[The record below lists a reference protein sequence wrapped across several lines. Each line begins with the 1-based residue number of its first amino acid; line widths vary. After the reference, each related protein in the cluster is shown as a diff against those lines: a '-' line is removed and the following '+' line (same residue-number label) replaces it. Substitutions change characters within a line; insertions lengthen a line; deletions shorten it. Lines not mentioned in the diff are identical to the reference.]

1 MLLDHRD
8 VTMIVFALLT
18 IALVFGVVRS
28 NLHMTLF
35 GVVRNPQ
42 EVLATLNASH
52 DEVSSSSAAAA
63 PAPAG
68 RSSSSVSV
76 FDNNVIEPRS
86 SRTDS
91 QAFNISGCRR
101 EPVVAPLKNNPS
113 EGLDHH
119 HHVFQYMS
127 ATYNNMT
134 DDELLWMA
142 TPISVRSRG
151 APPKQHTP
159 GRIAFMFLIRGPLP
173 FARLW
178 ERYFFGHE
186 KLYSVYV
193 HAHPSY
199 VPDDVPLSSP
209 FYGRF
214 IRSQEVRWARIS
226 MYNAE
231 RRLLGNALLDY
242 SNEWFVLLSEACIPL
257 DNFRNTY
264 EYITSSRLNF
274 VQSYLDGDDS
284 SAAALVVREGS
295 SGRRRRRRRGGGG
308 GGGGSR
314 LSREHEQE
322 MGPEITRQ
330 NFRKGSQWFQINREL
345 AMLLAADTKL
355 YDKFALSFC
364 NPSSRA
370 CYMDEHYLPT
380 VAALWLP
387 EKLAY
392 RTLTYF
398 HFRGHAAHPNHWDKT
413 RVNKSLIQWLRRGGD
428 GHNYTTSIDIN
439 GLQPSQNKSSSVCYF
454 FARKFDADALEP
466 LLDIATEVMGIQAL
480 D

>member
-8 VTMIVFALLT
+8 INMIVFTLLA

-28 NLHMTLF
+28 NLHMTFF

-52 DEVSSSSAAAA
+52 DEFSPSAAAA
-63 PAPAG
+63 PAG
-68 RSSSSVSV
+68 RNSSNSSV

-101 EPVVAPLKNNPS
+101 EPVVAPLKNNSS

-142 TPISVRSRG
+142 TRISVRSRG
-151 APPKQHTP
+151 APSKQHTP

-186 KLYSVYV
+186 RLYSVYV
-193 HAHPSY
+193 HADPSY
-199 VPDDVPLSSP
+199 VPDNVPLSSP

-214 IRSQEVRWARIS
+214 IRSEEVRWARIS

-274 VQSYLDGDDS
+274 VQSNLEEDDS
-284 SAAALVVREGS
+284 SAAALVVKEGS
-295 SGRRRRRRRGGGG
+295 SGRRGRRGGGGGGG

-314 LSREHEQE
+314 LSREQEQK

-364 NPSSRA
+364 NPSRRA

-398 HFRGHAAHPNHWDKT
+398 HFRGHAAHPDHWDKT
-413 RVNKSLIQWLRRGGD
+413 RVDKSLIQRLRRGGD
-428 GHNYTTSIDIN
+428 GHNYTTPIDIN

>member
-8 VTMIVFALLT
+8 ITMIIFTLLAT
-18 IALVFGVVRS
+18 ALVFGVVRS

-52 DEVSSSSAAAA
+52 DEVSSSAAAA
-63 PAPAG
+63 APAG
-68 RSSSSVSV
+68 RSSSSSSV
-76 FDNNVIEPRS
+76 FDNNVTEPRS

-91 QAFNISGCRR
+91 QAFNISGCPR
-101 EPVVAPLKNNPS
+101 EPVVAPLKNNSS

-142 TPISVRSRG
+142 TRISMRSRG

-186 KLYSVYV
+186 RLYSVYV

-214 IRSQEVRWARIS
+214 IRREEVRWARIS

-274 VQSYLDGDDS
+274 VQSNLEQDDS
-284 SAAALVVREGS
+284 SAAALVVKEGS
-295 SGRRRRRRRGGGG
+295 SGRRGGG

-314 LSREHEQE
+314 LSREQEQE

-364 NPSSRA
+364 NPSPRA

-398 HFRGHAAHPNHWDKT
+398 HFRGHAPHPDHWDKT
-413 RVNKSLIQWLRRGGD
+413 RVNKNLIQRLRRGGD
-428 GHNYTTSIDIN
+428 GRNYTTSIDIN

-454 FARKFDADALEP
+454 FARKFDADALEL

>member
-8 VTMIVFALLT
+8 MSRIVFTLVA

-28 NLHMTLF
+28 NLHMTFF
-35 GVVRNPQ
+35 GVVRNPE
-42 EVLATLNASH
+42 EVLATLKASH
-52 DEVSSSSAAAA
+52 DKVSSSAAA

-68 RSSSSVSV
+68 RNSSSSSV
-76 FDNNVIEPRS
+76 FDNNVIKPRS
-86 SRTDS
+86 NRTDS
-91 QAFNISGCRR
+91 QSFNISGCSR
-101 EPVVAPLKNNPS
+101 EPVVAPLKNNAS
-113 EGLDHH
+113 EGVDHDHHDH

-142 TPISVRSRG
+142 TRISVRSRG

-159 GRIAFMFLIRGPLP
+159 GRIAFMFLTRGPLP

-186 KLYSVYV
+186 RLYSVYI
-193 HAHPSY
+193 HADPSY

-214 IRSQEVRWARIS
+214 IRSKEVRWARIS

-274 VQSYLDGDDS
+274 VQSNL
-284 SAAALVVREGS
+284 EE
-295 SGRRRRRRRGGGG
+295 
-308 GGGGSR
+308 GGSR
-314 LSREHEQE
+314 LSREKEQE

-345 AMLLAADTKL
+345 AMLLAADTKF

-364 NPSSRA
+364 NPSPRA

-398 HFRGHAAHPNHWDKT
+398 HFRGRAAHPDHWDKT
-413 RVNKSLIQWLRRGGD
+413 RVNKSLIQWLRRGAD
-428 GHNYTTSIDIN
+428 GYNYATSIDIN
-439 GLQPSQNKSSSVCYF
+439 GLQPSQNESSSVCNF

-480 D
+480 DSLNPKP